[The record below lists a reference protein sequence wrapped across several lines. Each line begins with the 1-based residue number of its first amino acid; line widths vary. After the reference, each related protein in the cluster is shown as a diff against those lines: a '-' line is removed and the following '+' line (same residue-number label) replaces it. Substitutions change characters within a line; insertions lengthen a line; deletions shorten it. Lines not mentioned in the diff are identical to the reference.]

1 MAEKQH
7 VYIFD
12 PTTYQYLTVVDMTD
26 IPSNGTLT
34 PPIVEVNGKEII
46 LEDAVWNPD
55 TKRWSGSNQEIVASD
70 NATSTQAQIG
80 KVAGDLAA
88 LQKNFGSLQ
97 TSVNLLVTLLM
108 GDTTDTNDTTGG
120 GSN

>member
-1 MAEKQH
+1 
-7 VYIFD
+7 
-12 PTTYQYLTVVDMTD
+12 MTD

-55 TKRWSGSNQEIVASD
+55 TKQWSGSNQELVMSD
-70 NATSTQAQIG
+70 NTISAQAQIG
-80 KVAGDLAA
+80 KVAGDLAT

-97 TSVNLLVTLLM
+97 TSVNLLVGLLL
-108 GDTTDTNDTTGG
+108 GDDTDTTDG
-120 GSN
+120 GSNQFC